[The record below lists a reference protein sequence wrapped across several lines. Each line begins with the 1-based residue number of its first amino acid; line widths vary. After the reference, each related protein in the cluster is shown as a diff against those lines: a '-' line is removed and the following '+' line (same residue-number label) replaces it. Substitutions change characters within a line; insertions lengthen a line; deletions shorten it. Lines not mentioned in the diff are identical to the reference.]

1 MKSVVVISAIT
12 FGLIFG
18 GLALT
23 SNHIAKMLSVSTARD
38 LATPRSVGVG
48 PGESGPQSDSEQVVR
63 TADELMALR
72 QTRVVQERT
81 LADAQR
87 SLTETVAKLD
97 TAQQRYVASNE
108 RSARKLAK
116 MYEAMKPVKAAPI
129 LASLDMDIVLE
140 IITRM
145 KERQAARILAQMD
158 AGLAAHISARMSSK
172 GDG

>member
-1 MKSVVVISAIT
+1 MKSVFVISAIT

-23 SNHIAKMLSVSTARD
+23 SHHIAKTVSITTAGD
-38 LATPRSVGVG
+38 LTTPGTVCVG
-48 PGESGPQSDSEQVVR
+48 PSGDGSQSDSERVER
-63 TADELMALR
+63 TTDELMALR
-72 QTRVVQERT
+72 QTLAVQERT
-81 LADAQR
+81 LAAAQR
-87 SLTETVAKLD
+87 NLAATVAKLD
-97 TAQQRYVASNE
+97 TAQQRYVIANE

-116 MYEAMKPVKAAPI
+116 MYEAMKPAKAAPI
-129 LASLDMDIVLE
+129 LASLDMDVVLE

-158 AGLAAHISARMSSK
+158 ASLAAHISSRISTK